1 MGFLDKLFG
10 AKADTLAAPC
20 AGHTVPLR
28 AVPDPAFSEEILGK
42 GVAIEPAE
50 GRICAPCDGTVE
62 MMFATGHA
70 VSLKAACG
78 ADVLIHVGLDTVQL
92 KGRHFTVHAKNG
104 DAVKAG
110 QLLIEVDLAAV
121 AAAGYNTITPL
132 IVCNSDEYTAV
143 EAAAD
148 KTVAQGE
155 TVLTLK
161 K

>member
-1 MGFLDKLFG
+1 M
-10 AKADTLAAPC
+10 
-20 AGHTVPLR
+20 
-28 AVPDPAFSEEILGK
+28 
-42 GVAIEPAE
+42 
-50 GRICAPCDGTVE
+50 
-62 MMFATGHA
+62 
-70 VSLKAACG
+70 
-78 ADVLIHVGLDTVQL
+78 
-92 KGRHFTVHAKNG
+92 AKNG
-104 DAVKAG
+104 DAVSRRATP
-110 QLLIEVDLAAV
+110 LIEVRSREAV